1 MWKRLI
7 CNPATCSFENG
18 KYLASVIED
27 SVITSDKILEET
39 ETVATNFNLKIAIC
53 ETKKNLYFSC
63 FFINYHFIID
73 DLLVF
78 TVAW

>member
-7 CNPATCSFENG
+7 CNPATFSFENG

-53 ETKKNLYFSC
+53 ETKKIYISLAF
-63 FFINYHFIID
+63 
-73 DLLVF
+73 LLI
-78 TVAW
+78 TISLLMTC